1 MKIQMWFFISRLLLL
16 VLLKPVWILSKETII
31 IRTSEE
37 QKQNAFVDVL
47 KNITSANQILQDLIK
62 NYEQLQ
68 KIYKS
73 GDESF
78 NDNSENEHGN
88 FKALSSEDD
97 KQTTKGYGITQI
109 IYVGETEESSEE
121 QPPGNKYNGSNIIAV
136 ESDDMEEFNET
147 DKDSSGV
154 GDETEIVLQKPQN
167 IEENTTSPRQ
177 KDHKTPR
184 LNTETYKIDPH
195 LYSRNK
201 TRFSIKHKDAKRHFD
216 RPNLRQKD
224 DKAIKRIVYAEVFSP
239 DKIWHEIVHKPIE
252 LKIYEDHANFRTPN
266 NNKAISNIH
275 AKTSGT
281 GKDLSDSP
289 LESNPDDVI
298 EKEEIKSMLLREA
311 YGNACVQVAV
321 RKCYKALKAVR
332 KSVCRLRLKCKNSL
346 KGSFIENAKKGC
358 IREFVNGKNK
368 PDDKEAQEII
378 FERTINK
385 SDGTDLSKYVDLC
398 LPHLRSKTTSNEFLK
413 GAKEFKN
420 INILRDKF
428 EKACKKLSAKKC
440 GKACKFAYNTA
451 CSIHSC
457 ENSLKKAFKKGCNAE
472 CKTAYNLY
480 KESSYSDDDDESE
493 SD

>member
-1 MKIQMWFFISRLLLL
+1 MEIQMWFFISRLLLL

-78 NDNSENEHGN
+78 NDESENEHGK

-97 KQTTKGYGITQI
+97 EHTTRGYGITQI
-109 IYVGETEESSEE
+109 IYVGETEESTEE
-121 QPPGNKYNGSNIIAV
+121 PPPGNKNNGSNIIAV
-136 ESDDMEEFNET
+136 ESDHTEEFNET
-147 DKDSSGV
+147 DKDSSDESV
-154 GDETEIVLQKPQN
+154 ETEIVTKKPKK
-167 IEENTTSPRQ
+167 IEENIT
-177 KDHKTPR
+177 HF
-184 LNTETYKIDPH
+184 NIETFQIDPH

-201 TRFSIKHKDAKRHFD
+201 TRFSIKHKDAKRQFN
-216 RPNLRQKD
+216 RPILRQND

-239 DKIWHEIVHKPIE
+239 DKIWHEVVHKPIE
-252 LKIYEDHANFRTPN
+252 LKIYKDHANFRTPN
-266 NNKAISNIH
+266 NKKTISSINT
-275 AKTSGT
+275 KTSGM
-281 GKDLSDSP
+281 DLSDSP
-289 LESNPDDVI
+289 SESNPDDVI

-321 RKCYKALKAVR
+321 RKCFKALKAVR
-332 KSVCRLRLKCKNSL
+332 KSVCRLRFKCKNSL

-368 PDDKEAQEII
+368 PDDKEAQAII
-378 FERTINK
+378 FERTNNK
-385 SDGTDLSKYVDLC
+385 SGETDLSKYVDLC
-398 LPHLRSKTTSNEFLK
+398 LPHLRSDTTSKDFLK
-413 GAKEFKN
+413 GTNEFKN

-440 GKACKFAYNTA
+440 GKACKFAYDAA

-457 ENSLKKAFKKGCNAE
+457 ENSLKKGFKKGCKAE

-480 KESSYSDDDDESE
+480 KASSYSDDDDDSE
-493 SD
+493 SGSD

>member
-1 MKIQMWFFISRLLLL
+1 MWFFISRLLLL

-73 GDESF
+73 GDDSF
-78 NDNSENEHGN
+78 NDESENERGN
-88 FKALSSEDD
+88 FKALSSEEDRH
-97 KQTTKGYGITQI
+97 TTKGYGITQI
-109 IYVGETEESSEE
+109 IYVGETEESTEE
-121 QPPGNKYNGSNIIAV
+121 QSPGNKNNGSNIIAV
-136 ESDDMEEFNET
+136 ESDHTEEFNET
-147 DKDSSGV
+147 DKDSSEDY
-154 GDETEIVLQKPQN
+154 DETEIVSKKPQH
-167 IEENTTSPRQ
+167 IEENTTTTTQ
-177 KDHKTPR
+177 KDRKKSHF
-184 LNTETYKIDPH
+184 NIETYKIDPN
-195 LYSRNK
+195 LYSKNK

-216 RPNLRQKD
+216 RPILRHND

-239 DKIWHEIVHKPIE
+239 DKIWHEVVHKPIE
-252 LKIYEDHANFRTPN
+252 LKIYKDHSNFRTPS
-266 NNKAISNIH
+266 NKKDLSSINT
-275 AKTSGT
+275 KTFGT
-281 GKDLSDSP
+281 EKDLSDSP
-289 LESNPDDVI
+289 SESNPDDVI
-298 EKEEIKSMLLREA
+298 KKEEIKSMLLREA
-311 YGNACVQVAV
+311 YGNACVQVTV

-332 KSVCRLRLKCKNSL
+332 KSVCRLRFKCKNSL

-385 SDGTDLSKYVDLC
+385 SGGTDLSKYIDLC
-398 LPHLRSKTTSNEFLK
+398 LPHLRYETTSKDFLK
-413 GAKEFKN
+413 GTNEFKN

-440 GKACKFAYNTA
+440 RNACKFAYDAA

-457 ENSLKKAFKKGCNAE
+457 ENSLKKGFKKGCKAE

-480 KESSYSDDDDESE
+480 QASSGSDDDSESE
-493 SD
+493 SGSD